1 MSNKAQVLFTFEI
14 KGHTETPRHGGG
26 VDVMDLVAVN
36 VQSRGIDVDEEADGP
51 HTVYAHILRRNAPAI
66 ISFLNDEFKE
76 AVKAIGG
83 EMHVHNLGENVTSG
97 DIH

>member
-1 MSNKAQVLFTFEI
+1 MSNKAQVLFTFEM
-14 KGHTETPRHGGG
+14 KGRTETPRHGG

-36 VQSRGIDVDEEADGP
+36 VQGRGIDVDEEADGP

-76 AVKAIGG
+76 AVKAMGG
-83 EMHVHNLGENVTSG
+83 EMRVHNLGENVNSG

>member
-1 MSNKAQVLFTFEI
+1 MSNKAQVLFTFEM
-14 KGHTETPRHGGG
+14 KGHTETPRHGG

-76 AVKAIGG
+76 AVKAMGG
-83 EMHVHNLGENVTSG
+83 EMHVHNLGDNVNSG